1 MKSKHKCKEKIKQ
14 NVINAKNITLENV
27 AKTSKTIENNLK
39 KNFEYL
45 KEQALAELKEYCQQ
59 LLLSDCLTFQR
70 KIDDMQKKYDKT
82 YNRTKLSL
90 DKFYKEALNME
101 KMKAQEK
108 YELEKPEINIKPSVK
123 MCNNKK
129 EMLKIQIVEKLKK
142 LNKYN
147 QQLTFLKN
155 EIEIVLNNYTKFVI
169 LTEKS
174 NSTINFIL
182 DKEKMYEKYL
192 GCPTA
197 IEIEHLIDY
206 E

>member
-1 MKSKHKCKEKIKQ
+1 METKHKCKENIKQ
-14 NVINAKNITLENV
+14 NVINAKKITLENV
-27 AKTSKTIENNLK
+27 ANTSKTIENNLK
-39 KNFEYL
+39 NEFEYL
-45 KEQALAELKEYCQQ
+45 KEQALAELKEYYQK
-59 LLLSDCLTFQR
+59 LLLSNRLTFER
-70 KIDDMQKKYDKT
+70 RIDDMQKKHDKT

-90 DKFYKEALNME
+90 DKFYKEALNLE
-101 KMKAQEK
+101 KIKSQEK
-108 YELEKPEINIKPSVK
+108 YLLEKPEINIKPSVK
-123 MCNNKK
+123 MYNNKK
-129 EMLKIQIVEKLKK
+129 ETLEIQIAEKLKK

-155 EIEIVLNNYTKFVI
+155 EIEIVLNNYTKLVI

-174 NSTINFIL
+174 NSAINFIL

-197 IEIEHLIDY
+197 IEIEQLIDY